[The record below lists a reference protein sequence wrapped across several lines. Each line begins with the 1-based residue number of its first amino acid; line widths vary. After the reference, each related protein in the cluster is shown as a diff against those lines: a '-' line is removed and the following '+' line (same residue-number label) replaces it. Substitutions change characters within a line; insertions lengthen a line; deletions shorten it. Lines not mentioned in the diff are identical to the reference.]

1 MQGNTRV
8 NCPDQNEK
16 RKRKQNNEVI
26 IEQSNERIS
35 E

>member
-1 MQGNTRV
+1 MQMQGNTRV

-26 IEQSNERIS
+26 IE
-35 E
+35 